1 MFTRRGYPGRRFR
14 FSVSAAIH
22 VFHERKWPVGLALYY
37 KRTAGTPKPC
47 FICYKPSTTVLAT
60 INTVDFLYTCN
71 VHLTDP
77 GFASPFVDPAAASKP
92 ALSQEDIGK
101 VVAEWEERQK
111 RKKEKEKAD
120 KEKAEKEK
128 ADKEK
133 ADKDK
138 DAKAADKD
146 SKDKGKGKDKADN
159 DSKDSLK
166 VPGSLSPKPATAPT
180 HERFTLHRDMFSL
193 RQAEHRKRR
202 QAAQAKDLA
211 PRLPGAP
218 RGTL

>member
-1 MFTRRGYPGRRFR
+1 MSFTN
-14 FSVSAAIH
+14 
-22 VFHERKWPVGLALYY
+22 LYY

-47 FICYKPSTTVLAT
+47 FVCYKPTTTVLAT
-60 INTVDFLYTCN
+60 INTVDFLYTCP

-77 GFASPFVDPAAASKP
+77 GFASPFADPAAQSKP
-92 ALSQEDIGK
+92 AVSQEDVGK
-101 VVAEWEERQK
+101 AVAEWEERQK

-128 ADKEK
+128 TEK
-133 ADKDK
+133 
-138 DAKAADKD
+138 DKD
-146 SKDKGKGKDKADN
+146 SKAADNKDKEKEKVKDADN

-166 VPGSLSPKPATAPT
+166 IPGSLSPKPSSTPT
-180 HERFTLHRDMFSL
+180 HERFTLHRDIFSL
-193 RQAEHRKRR
+193 RQTEHRKRR

>member
-1 MFTRRGYPGRRFR
+1 MSFTN
-14 FSVSAAIH
+14 V
-22 VFHERKWPVGLALYY
+22 YY

-47 FICYKPSTTVLAT
+47 FVCYKPTTIVLAT
-60 INTVDFLYTCN
+60 INTVDFLYTCP

-77 GFASPFVDPAAASKP
+77 GFASPFADPAAASKP
-92 ALSQEDIGK
+92 ALSQEDLGK

-120 KEKAEKEK
+120 KDK

-133 ADKDK
+133 ADKEKDSKTTDK
-138 DAKAADKD
+138 D
-146 SKDKGKGKDKADN
+146 KDKGKDKDKKADN
-159 DSKDSLK
+159 DSKDSLQ
-166 VPGSLSPKPATAPT
+166 VPGSFSPKSPSAPT
-180 HERFTLHRDMFSL
+180 HERFTLHRDIFSM
-193 RQAEHRKRR
+193 RQGEHRKRR

>member
-1 MFTRRGYPGRRFR
+1 MSFTN
-14 FSVSAAIH
+14 V
-22 VFHERKWPVGLALYY
+22 YY

-47 FICYKPSTTVLAT
+47 FVCYKPTTTVLAT
-60 INTVDFLYTCN
+60 INTVDFLYTCP

-101 VVAEWEERQK
+101 VVAEWEDRQK

-120 KEKAEKEK
+120 KEKA
-128 ADKEK
+128 DKDK
-133 ADKDK
+133 SDKDKDK
-138 DAKAADKD
+138 DAKAASDKD
-146 SKDKGKGKDKADN
+146 SKDIAKDKVEN
-159 DSKDSLK
+159 DSLK
-166 VPGSLSPKPATAPT
+166 VPGSLSPKPATTPT

-193 RQAEHRKRR
+193 RLGEHRKRR